1 MYFVRVE
8 QNQKC
13 LFMMDVC
20 DVKVTFCPQAVFFYY
35 YFMNLLKVCVL
46 FYLNVLFCSLH
57 LRKVI
62 LTVAFTLFTK
72 LISLML

>member
-20 DVKVTFCPQAVFFYY
+20 DVKVTFCPQAVF
-35 YFMNLLKVCVL
+35 LLLL
-46 FYLNVLFCSLH
+46 FHES
-57 LRKVI
+57 
-62 LTVAFTLFTK
+62 
-72 LISLML
+72 

>member
-20 DVKVTFCPQAVFFYY
+20 DVKVTFCPQAVF
-35 YFMNLLKVCVL
+35 LLLLFHESSQSVCSVL
-46 FYLNVLFCSLH
+46 FEC
-57 LRKVI
+57 
-62 LTVAFTLFTK
+62 AFLFTSFK
-72 LISLML
+72 KGHTHSRLYIIY